1 VFAGSVHTDGAT
13 SVIAAYHGRDATW
26 SSSVPGSVGAMA
38 ATETGVFVA
47 LSSSGRWS
55 LATGSETTGKPL
67 DLHGDPSTVI
77 ASLDAKTGHAAWQL
91 VFDATEWAVVTSLAP
106 APGGVVVG
114 GTFAGTLRAG
124 TKVVASAGKSEGF
137 VASVR
142 SDGALRWLVRVGGQ
156 GADSVQG
163 VAARGDRV
171 AIAGTF
177 AAGADLLGTP
187 LQPYDEKSPFADGF
201 VAELDANTGARVW
214 SSTFGS
220 KADDAVAGVAID
232 STGRV
237 AVAATAR
244 EPIRVGGSDHD
255 VRGASDGIV
264 AWFTPTGD
272 AGATAVIG
280 GTDFDGLRAIVAV
293 DDRVVVAGFFSGTLA
308 LGKQSITAG
317 GGDDAFVATVNAAGG
332 VESSWQIGGPGRE
345 EVVALASVPGGFLAG
360 IAHTAAAVIGDDKL
374 PAPQD
379 PATGAA
385 LVQRPAP

>member
-1 VFAGSVHTDGAT
+1 MAFIWRRYTPKTNRPSPASTPGGRVGSRSFGAT
-13 SVIAAYHGRDATW
+13 
-26 SSSVPGSVGAMA
+26 
-38 ATETGVFVA
+38 
-47 LSSSGRWS
+47 
-55 LATGSETTGKPL
+55 
-67 DLHGDPSTVI
+67 
-77 ASLDAKTGHAAWQL
+77 
-91 VFDATEWAVVTSLAP
+91 AVV
-106 APGGVVVG
+106 
-114 GTFAGTLRAG
+114 
-124 TKVVASAGKSEGF
+124 
-137 VASVR
+137 
-142 SDGALRWLVRVGGQ
+142 
-156 GADSVQG
+156 
-163 VAARGDRV
+163 
-171 AIAGTF
+171 
-177 AAGADLLGTP
+177 
-187 LQPYDEKSPFADGF
+187 
-201 VAELDANTGARVW
+201 
-214 SSTFGS
+214 
-220 KADDAVAGVAID
+220 AVAGAPLD

-332 VESSWQIGGPGRE
+332 VEASWQIGGPGRE
-345 EVVALASVPGGFLAG
+345 EVVALASVPGGFVAG
-360 IAHTAAAVIGDDKL
+360 VAHTAAAVIGDDKL
-374 PAPQD
+374 TAPQD